1 MGGNAL
7 KDYGA
12 QRLCTADAL
21 RIGEKAL
28 HAIQA
33 LQCHDGAPVRAEIVT
48 AYRKKETYGDID
60 IVVSDGVKR
69 DLGNAFMAELLGN
82 VLGDGQPLPF
92 IANGGV
98 ASFGAPLEQGG
109 VFQVDLLYTPAS
121 QFDFALSYF
130 SWNDAGNLIGRVAHK
145 MGMKFGHNG
154 LWLPFRD
161 GDYLFTEVLV
171 TRDFDKAVR
180 FLGFDISRW
189 KQGFDDLIQLYQF
202 ISASKYFDK
211 NIYLLE
217 NRSHN
222 ARVRDAKRP
231 TYTGFLNWLREAY
244 TGEDFK
250 DWPASK
256 TAWLPQ
262 IFAEFPEAEAAWRA
276 AETDLACQREIK
288 RKFNGELVSG
298 LSGLTGTELGALMQQ
313 IRHSFEDKKAF
324 DLFVL
329 NASESEIEALVIA
342 QKSVLDG
349 KE

>member
-7 KDYGA
+7 KEYGA
-12 QRLCTADAL
+12 QRLSAAEAL
-21 RIGEKAL
+21 RIGEKAR
-28 HAIQA
+28 HAVQA
-33 LQCHDGAPVRAEIVT
+33 LQSHDGAPVRAEIVT

-60 IVVSDGVKR
+60 MVVSDCIKR
-69 DLGNAFMAELLGN
+69 DLGNAFIAELLGN
-82 VLGDGQPLPF
+82 VLGDGEPLPF
-92 IANGGV
+92 VANGGV
-98 ASFGAPLEQGG
+98 ASFGAPLERGG
-109 VFQVDLLYTPAS
+109 VFQVDLLYTPAC

-130 SWNDAGNLIGRVAHK
+130 SWNDAGNLMGRVAHK

-171 TRDFDKAVR
+171 TRDFEKAVR
-180 FLGFDISRW
+180 FLGFDVARW

-202 ISASKYFDK
+202 ISDSKYFDK

-250 DWPASK
+250 DWPACKS
-256 TAWLPQ
+256 TWLPQ
-262 IFAEFPEAEAAWRA
+262 IFAEFPEAEAEWRV
-276 AETDLACQREIK
+276 AEADLSRQREIK
-288 RKFNGELVSG
+288 RKFNGGLVSG

-313 IRHSFEDKKAF
+313 IRQGFKDKDAFETF
-324 DLFVL
+324 ILG
-329 NASESEIEALVIA
+329 ASEGEIEDLVVTQKGALDA
-342 QKSVLDG
+342 

>member
-12 QRLCTADAL
+12 QRLSVGDAL
-21 RIGEKAL
+21 RIGEKAR

-60 IVVSDGVKR
+60 IVVSESVKR
-69 DLGNAFMAELLGN
+69 DLGNTFIAELLGN

-109 VFQVDLLYTPAS
+109 VFQVDLLYTPAC

-180 FLGFDISRW
+180 FLGFDIARW
-189 KQGFDDLIQLYQF
+189 KQGFDDLTQLYQF

-262 IFAEFPEAEAAWRA
+262 IFAEFPEAEAAWGD
-276 AETDLACQREIK
+276 AEADLARQREIK

-324 DLFVL
+324 DSFILS
-329 NASESEIEALVIA
+329 ASESEVEALVVA
-342 QKSVLDG
+342 QKRVLDG

>member
-7 KDYGA
+7 KDHGA
-12 QRLCTADAL
+12 QRLSAAEAL
-21 RIGEKAL
+21 RIGEKARR
-28 HAIQA
+28 AIQA
-33 LQCHDGAPVRAEIVT
+33 LQSNDGAPVRAEIVT
-48 AYRKKETYGDID
+48 AYRNKETYGDID
-60 IVVSDGVKR
+60 MVVSDSVKR
-69 DLGNAFMAELLGN
+69 DFGNASMSELLGN
-82 VLGDGQPLPF
+82 VLGGGQPLPF

-154 LWLPFRD
+154 LWLPFRE

-180 FLGFDISRW
+180 FLGFDIARW
-189 KQGFDDLIQLYQF
+189 RQGFDDLIQLYQF

-211 NIYLLE
+211 DIYLLE

-231 TYTGFLNWLREAY
+231 TYTGFLKWLREAY
-244 TGEDFK
+244 AGDDFK
-250 DWPASK
+250 DWPACK
-256 TAWLPQ
+256 AAWLPQ
-262 IFAEFPEAEAAWRA
+262 IFAAFPEAEAEWRV
-276 AETDLACQREIK
+276 AEADLSRQREIK
-288 RKFNGELVSG
+288 RKFNGELVSS

-313 IRHSFEDKKAF
+313 VRHSFMDKNAF
-324 DLFVL
+324 ESFILS
-329 NASESEIEALVIA
+329 ASESEMEKLVA
-342 QKSVLDG
+342 MQKSLLEG
-349 KE
+349 KT